1 MFKRLKVTGRLTMEA
16 YPAASVAN
24 FFIDKSSNE
33 GEPITLMK
41 LSKLVYIAHGWSLAL
56 LNRPLIKEPIEAW
69 KFGPVIESLYH
80 EFKRFGNTNINMF
93 AIADNI
99 EEEEIVALLNKVWS
113 GYKKYS
119 AYELSNWTHIKDS
132 PWDQV
137 YSPKKKNQVIDNETI
152 KEYFN
157 GLKR

>member
-1 MFKRLKVTGRLTMEA
+1 MKA

-24 FFIDKSSNE
+24 FFIDKSNNE
-33 GEPITLMK
+33 GQIITLMK

-56 LNRPLIKEPIEAW
+56 LNRLLIKEPIEAW

-93 AIADNI
+93 AIADTI
-99 EEEEIVALLNKVWS
+99 KEEEIVALLNKVWD
-113 GYKKYS
+113 GYKKYTP
-119 AYELSNWTHIKDS
+119 YELSNWTHVKGS

-137 YSPKKKNQVIDNETI
+137 YSPNRRNQEIDNDTI

-157 GLKR
+157 GLKK